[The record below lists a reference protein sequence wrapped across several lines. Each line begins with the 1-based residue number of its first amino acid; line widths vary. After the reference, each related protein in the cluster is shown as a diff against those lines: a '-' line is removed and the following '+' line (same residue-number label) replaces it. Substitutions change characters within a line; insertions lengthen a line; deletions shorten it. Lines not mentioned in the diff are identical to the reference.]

1 MGMGLTTLMV
11 TIVVVLVTGEVVNP
25 RLTSKLTML
34 TDINPTQRGVQVET
48 VPDLVQEVP
57 EVEKESWQYTNSTD
71 K

>member
-1 MGMGLTTLMV
+1 MYTVEEVMGMGLTTLMV

-34 TDINPTQRGVQVET
+34 TDINLTQRGVQVET

-57 EVEKESWQYTNSTD
+57 EVEKESW
-71 K
+71 